1 MTDSA
6 KKKKGMFAPIDS
18 REAALKAVKEYSIGF
33 YVLAGMQGAIGL
45 FFMPA
50 TLIDAVILATLATVL
65 RFWNSRVAAFLLI
78 IFGSA
83 AVAVTAM
90 NKFGVPIAGMSSG
103 GSNIVL
109 ALIALWL
116 AIKSFEATTRLH
128 GVYSE

>member
-1 MTDSA
+1 
-6 KKKKGMFAPIDS
+6 
-18 REAALKAVKEYSIGF
+18 
-33 YVLAGMQGAIGL
+33 
-45 FFMPA
+45 MPA
-50 TLIDAVILATLATVL
+50 ILIDAVILATLATVL

-116 AIKSFEATTRLH
+116 AIKSFEATTKLH
-128 GVYSE
+128 GVYSETV